1 MARMNDSAYK
11 MLRIGS
17 IAVVVV
23 MSVVLMAGSSINLP
37 APAVAVCAGI
47 DVIGLIALVATTW
60 MRWGGR

>member
-1 MARMNDSAYK
+1 MKRNGGGK
-11 MLRIGS
+11 RGNQLN
-17 IAVVVV
+17 
-23 MSVVLMAGSSINLP
+23 MAGSSINLP

>member
-1 MARMNDSAYK
+1 

-23 MSVVLMAGSSINLP
+23 MSVVLMAGSATNLP